1 MKKSVPKFKSDEEAE
16 KFLDQDLT
24 DYIDLKKFK
33 EVSFE
38 FKPKTKKVNIR
49 FPEELLDAV
58 RAEAKRQG
66 IPYQKFI
73 RKAIEQ
79 SLALK

>member
-16 KFLDQDLT
+16 KFLDRDLT

-38 FKPKTKKVNIR
+38 FKPKMKKVNIR
-49 FPEELLDAV
+49 FPEELLNAV

-73 RKAIEQ
+73 RRAIEQ